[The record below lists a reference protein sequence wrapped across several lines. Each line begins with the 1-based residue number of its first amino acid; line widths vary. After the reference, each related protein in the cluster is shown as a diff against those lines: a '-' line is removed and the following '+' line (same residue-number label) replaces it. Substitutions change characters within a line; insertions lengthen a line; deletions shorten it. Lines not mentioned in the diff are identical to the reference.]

1 MSANTEQSLKLALT
15 VAKEKAAVVLSDSH
29 TGADAKTSITSLIR
43 IAEAYRDL
51 FSATAG
57 LSADARLMKKRFDQ
71 SRSEKQTLEEQLAEM
86 KKQIL
91 ALATEVEMLGVEAGQ
106 IIKRNAHNPSSPDH
120 GSAERIM
127 SSALRVVDVVMGILR
142 PPKAG

>member
-1 MSANTEQSLKLALT
+1 MSANTEQSLKLAFT
-15 VAKEKAAVVLSDSH
+15 VAKEKALTVLGDSH
-29 TGADAKTSITSLIR
+29 TGADAKTSIKTLIQ
-43 IAEAYRDL
+43 IVEAYRDL
-51 FSATAG
+51 MVASTG
-57 LSADARLMKKRFDQ
+57 VTADARVMKKRFEQ
-71 SRSEKQTLEEQLAEM
+71 SRSENNQLEEQLAAM

-106 IIKRNAHNPSSPDH
+106 IMKRNADNASSPDH
-120 GSAERIM
+120 KAAERIM